1 MLYVIGT
8 PIGNLDDLSL
18 RQAKTIVSSEI
29 ILAEDTRSA
38 QTLINYINKVYKLP
52 ATPYK
57 LISYYKD
64 TEFEKLPQVLQ
75 WLQEGRMVSL
85 ISESGMPII
94 SDPGYLLIKTVIKGN
109 IPFTVIPGPT
119 AVATALI
126 YSGFNPQKYLY
137 LGFLPKR
144 KGAKL
149 QLFNKLNFTVRQQ
162 SDTVIVFFESPKRI
176 NDTLRMINE
185 SISDANIAICREMT
199 KKFEE
204 VIRGKAKDLMDRSY
218 KGELTVCLSLLP

>member
-1 MLYVIGT
+1 MLYIIGT

-38 QTLINYINKVYKLP
+38 QTLINYIYNTYKLP
-52 ATPYK
+52 IIPYK

-75 WLQEGRMVSL
+75 WLQEGKMVSL

-94 SDPGYLLIKTVIKGN
+94 SDPGYLLIKAVIN
-109 IPFTVIPGPT
+109 RSIPFTVIPGPT
-119 AVATALI
+119 AAATALI
-126 YSGFNPQKYLY
+126 YSGFNPKNFLF
-137 LGFLPKR
+137 LGFLPKKTAEITALFKHLIEVNRINR
-144 KGAKL
+144 K
-149 QLFNKLNFTVRQQ
+149 TVF
-162 SDTVIVFFESPKRI
+162 VFYESPKRI
-176 NDTLRMINE
+176 NETLRIIDNLIPE
-185 SISDANIAICREMT
+185 ARIAIARELT

-204 VIRGKAKDLMDRSY
+204 IIRGKTKDLMGRTY
-218 KGELTVCLSLLP
+218 KGELTVCLSLLT